1 MSRTSLLSILA
12 LPQYQRAMTVDQL
25 RNDLLLVSGNVRDL
39 ASAISAL
46 GDTVSVSETAVSGSM
61 INLSN

>member
-1 MSRTSLLSILA
+1 
-12 LPQYQRAMTVDQL
+12 MTVDQL